1 MYHDTLLKQIVI
13 NEDETKWNILQNRTP
28 STFRCELFQIL
39 SRKSTS
45 CLNLPSNNLPTAPES
60 TIPSFRGTSFLSD
73 PFKKSWFARTYF
85 TLLVRFEY
93 WFYQKWN
100 LYINVFKC
108 LSYLQ
113 NRISSYLDSIND
125 DF

>member
-60 TIPSFRGTSFLSD
+60 TIPSFCVTSVLND
-73 PFKKSWFARTYF
+73 PFKKTQFPRIYF
-85 TLLVRFEY
+85 TLLVRFKNS
-93 WFYQKWN
+93 FYQK
-100 LYINVFKC
+100 
-108 LSYLQ
+108 
-113 NRISSYLDSIND
+113 
-125 DF
+125 